1 MLALVDQILAD
12 VTHHVGLAQCWQF
25 SSYSALPTRRHAHEV
40 RIGSAQSRSISASV
54 LRPPWSWRRRSSIG
68 GTKSS
73 VIGSLEPTKILPA
86 PLFVVVF
93 NALAGNDG
101 GYLLSE
107 KPFGR
112 RLISTR
118 FTTRRA

>member
-1 MLALVDQILAD
+1 MWVWLSVGNLAHILHCRA
-12 VTHHVGLAQCWQF
+12 GLG
-25 SSYSALPTRRHAHEV
+25 PRRHAHEV
-40 RIGSAQSRSISASV
+40 RIGSAQSRAIFASV
-54 LRPPWSWRRRSSIG
+54 LTTAVVLAASSIG

-86 PLFVVVF
+86 PLFVVVL

-101 GYLLSE
+101 RHLLSE

>member
-1 MLALVDQILAD
+1 MWVWLSVGNLAHIL
-12 VTHHVGLAQCWQF
+12 HC
-25 SSYSALPTRRHAHEV
+25 RHEDM
-40 RIGSAQSRSISASV
+40 RMRSASV
-54 LRPPWSWRRRSSIG
+54 LRNRDRFLLLSYDGRGLG
-68 GTKSS
+68 GVVLYRWDKSS

-118 FTTRRA
+118 FTMRRA